1 MCKLSHPDT
10 ANVEPSNT
18 FSRFSSQNKTAFTV
32 RRNAG
37 NGCCSRV
44 WARVRAS
51 WGNGKSWNKSGEA
64 SLVLFRNQYS
74 APCVHSV
81 CVCVCVQMAAPWPCH
96 KAPQQHESQS
106 ISICPSNTSSRSAMC
121 EGIPSHLALWHS
133 NHMACGVSWG
143 ILGSRNIQQKM
154 FSLVFLPELH
164 MDGNFHTVKESSVAG
179 RVLWQQCF
187 DYSPVKPEASPISP
201 ASKFNTWGCLVS
213 KIFSSYT
220 LSTQQ
225 MPHSAPQVEL
235 PLGRMMSKG
244 TGKVMERNQR
254 HRGGENPDC
263 SDLEGVW
270 EKQQWPMPLSHG
282 LHCLARCPCIHP
294 KSPLPC
300 CLPWSSALTAAARP
314 QPSALA
320 PEVLTGLCF
329 QVLL

>member
-1 MCKLSHPDT
+1 MEQWEKLKQVWWGKSG
-10 ANVEPSNT
+10 AFQESV
-18 FSRFSSQNKTAFTV
+18 FSSLCAQ
-32 RRNAG
+32 
-37 NGCCSRV
+37 
-44 WARVRAS
+44 
-51 WGNGKSWNKSGEA
+51 
-64 SLVLFRNQYS
+64 
-74 APCVHSV
+74 

-106 ISICPSNTSSRSAMC
+106 NSICPSNTSSRSAMC

-133 NHMACGVSWG
+133 NHVACGVSWG

-154 FSLVFLPELH
+154 FSLVFPPELN

-179 RVLWQQCF
+179 RVPWQQCF
-187 DYSPVKPEASPISP
+187 DYSPVKPEVSPISP

-225 MPHSAPQVEL
+225 MPHSAPWVEL

-254 HRGGENPDC
+254 HRGENPDC

-270 EKQQWPMPLSHG
+270 EKQQWPVPLSHG